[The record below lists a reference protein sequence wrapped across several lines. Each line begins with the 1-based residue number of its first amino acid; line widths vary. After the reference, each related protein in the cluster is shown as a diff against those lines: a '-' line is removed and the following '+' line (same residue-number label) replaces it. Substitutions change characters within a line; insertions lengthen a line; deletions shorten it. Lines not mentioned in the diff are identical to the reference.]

1 MDKILGLSRWLS
13 WWGMQGIQYELP
25 QLRWFFL
32 VVFCML
38 EKIPL
43 SLSLYIYIYWASW
56 WLDEVITEYDVHWQ
70 IIYLHFLINRLVI
83 LFDFLMIQCFFFRWH
98 VNWGHLT
105 RGISSM
111 NRVYLEANSQ
121 KNNLISLKC
130 TLLGTDLSGY
140 IHHNFILFWVIL
152 GVIIHHHFSTDL
164 FTFLNEV
171 RWTFYPWRN
180 FVICKVLIQHSY
192 YPIVELFFLGG
203 GGGGASTID
212 HLYNSFQNMSSIWL
226 SFLLPFV

>member
-1 MDKILGLSRWLS
+1 MLDENGQDIGSEQ
-13 WWGMQGIQYELP
+13 MAELVGDAGNTV
-25 QLRWFFL
+25 WATSTSMIFFSCL
-32 VVFCML
+32 L
-38 EKIPL
+38 YAWKNPSSL
-43 SLSLYIYIYWASW
+43 SLSLSLSLSIYIYWASW

-83 LFDFLMIQCFFFRWH
+83 SFDFLVIQCFFFRWH

-105 RGISSM
+105 RGILSM

-164 FTFLNEV
+164 FIFLNEV

-192 YPIVELFFLGG
+192 YPIVELLGKVG
-203 GGGGASTID
+203 GRCF
-212 HLYNSFQNMSSIWL
+212 YNWPSL
-226 SFLLPFV
+226 